1 MSTLDTSLLVAAIA
15 PEEDAA
21 AMEQIDGERHLIM
34 SPVVVFE
41 AVAAL
46 RRMRGVPV
54 ADATT
59 IVQEFLARAG
69 VSVEVLASDIYL
81 EALHAWEVYGKVPGI
96 PPGSTWGIAS
106 LTRWRK
112 EKAAACSTR
121 GTTSPKPISADGIRN
136 QRRPSASRP
145 APAKSS
151 ARPLDAVRR

>member
-21 AMEQIDGERHLIM
+21 AAMEQIDGERHLIT
-34 SPVVVFE
+34 SRVVAFE

-69 VSVEVLASDIYL
+69 VSVEALASDIYL
-81 EALHAWEVYGKVPGI
+81 EALHAWEVYGK
-96 PPGSTWGIAS
+96 GSGH
-106 LTRWRK
+106 
-112 EKAAACSTR
+112 
-121 GTTSPKPISADGIRN
+121 
-136 QRRPSASRP
+136 P
-145 APAKSS
+145 ARLNLGDCFSYAMAKREGGRLLYKGNDFSQTD
-151 ARPLDAVRR
+151 LG